1 MLCKHDRIKGKLL
14 KTEKEFIVYKLLER
28 KMCHE
33 SNYSILK
40 RKEKEEKQEKLEQTS
55 QVQVN

>member
-1 MLCKHDRIKGKLL
+1 MSHK
-14 KTEKEFIVYKLLER
+14 
-28 KMCHE
+28 

-55 QVQVN
+55 QVQVNK

>member
-1 MLCKHDRIKGKLL
+1 MSHK
-14 KTEKEFIVYKLLER
+14 
-28 KMCHE
+28 